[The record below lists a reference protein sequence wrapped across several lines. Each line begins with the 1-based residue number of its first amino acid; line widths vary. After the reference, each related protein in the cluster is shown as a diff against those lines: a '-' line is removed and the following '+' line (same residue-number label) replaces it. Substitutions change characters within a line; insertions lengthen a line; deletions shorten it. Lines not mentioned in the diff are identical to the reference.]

1 MIARQLRRK
10 KIGMNPL
17 QKRKAVSPV
26 IATVIL
32 VAVAITVA
40 VGVSYWMGGISS
52 QYTQFEK
59 VEIQTGYAT
68 VISGGWNV
76 TLQLKN
82 SGSATATL
90 THAFVNEVPVDGYN
104 ATVLTA
110 DERLILSPEVKLIS
124 PVEVV
129 VKLTLPV
136 VADIVAPLTPVFSVN
151 AAPVESMVDAVNVPE
166 TVRSVNEALEN
177 AREPSIKTVSPF
189 KLNVPPLTSIV

>member
-68 VISGGWNV
+68 VITGGWNV

-104 ATVLTA
+104 ATALVA
-110 DERLILSPEVKLIS
+110 DEIHVSFPDTGLTLESGESGEVYALISSGTVTKLTSGTTVNIKLHSAGGMDYIKLIR
-124 PVEVV
+124 
-129 VKLTLPV
+129 LT
-136 VADIVAPLTPVFSVN
+136 
-151 AAPVESMVDAVNVPE
+151 
-166 TVRSVNEALEN
+166 
-177 AREPSIKTVSPF
+177 
-189 KLNVPPLTSIV
+189 